1 MQPHDFVPTG
11 DARPH
16 LPGQARVIVAGT
28 TTASASAKVAAILAR
43 ALKTAGLENT
53 SVQVVDAGSTLDSVQ
68 SASAQGAW
76 RFVII
81 AGVTGAALAA
91 AFAMVKAIETR
102 HPGAR
107 IEVLVTGHDEFRAH
121 AAYLRVRTATERFL
135 GRDVGFAGV
144 FVDMDGA
151 SANGSEDVDSSIRR
165 ATRANR
171 TARMWAARLLAE
183 CSEGAWPE
191 AAHSMN

>member
-1 MQPHDFVPTG
+1 MQPPDFVPTG

-16 LPGQARVIVAGT
+16 PHGQARVIVAGT
-28 TTASASAKVAAILAR
+28 THASGSATVAVILAR
-43 ALKTAGLENT
+43 ALKTAGLENA
-53 SVQVVDAGSTLDSVQ
+53 SVPVVDGGSTLDSVHA
-68 SASAQGAW
+68 ASAQGVW
-76 RFVII
+76 RFVVI
-81 AGVTGAALAA
+81 AGVSGAALAA
-91 AFAMVKAIETR
+91 AYAMIKAIETR

-144 FVDMDGA
+144 FIDMDGA
-151 SANGSEDVDSSIRR
+151 SADGSEQVDSSTRR
-165 ATRANR
+165 ATRADR